1 MIKKWEIINSPRP
14 DDDQRYKVL
23 LEGDH
28 NTIIRALKKIDHM
41 CGRPLCG
48 RPFGQTGKEYNWAFY
63 VYKTKEEERK
73 QIEELLQRIR
83 NSEEEALIIEKA
95 AEITMQDGDIS
106 SILQEEEAIPIGV
119 ALNERYIFDNF
130 VVAQN
135 NHFAQAAALAAAES
149 PGKVYN
155 PLFIYGKVG
164 LGKTHLMEA
173 IGHYVLEHNPRAKVV
188 YTSTEKFI
196 AEVINA
202 IRDGKIMELRN
213 RYRNLDLLLVDDVQF
228 LSEAEAAQEEFFH
241 TFNALYDAHKQIVL
255 TSDKPP
261 KKIAV
266 LEERLRSRFEWGLI
280 ADLQVPNL
288 ETRVAILQKKA
299 QIAHLSIPD
308 EILFYIAEKLS
319 SNIRE
324 LEGFLIRIAAYA
336 TLTERE
342 LNRRLAEEL
351 IKDLLPYEEE
361 EDIPPVELEFPS
373 AVEVKEV
380 SEEEI
385 KEEVEIVPETEVKA
399 PEETSEEIREEEEER
414 EEKEGPSV
422 DLSLRAIKVAYLY
435 PEEKGQDLKT
445 MKKMFESTLNKH
457 KIKFRLETGFEE
469 SYQSKEN
476 VNFQELINTSK
487 EKQIDVVIALGPASG
502 NLLFKENLSR
512 ALISSFEREKIP
524 IQIIPFRDISKQ
536 YRYLDVCLDLAFLK
550 K

>member
-48 RPFGQTGKEYNWAFY
+48 RPFGQTGKDYNWAFY

-228 LSEAEAAQEEFFH
+228 
-241 TFNALYDAHKQIVL
+241 
-255 TSDKPP
+255 
-261 KKIAV
+261 
-266 LEERLRSRFEWGLI
+266 
-280 ADLQVPNL
+280 
-288 ETRVAILQKKA
+288 
-299 QIAHLSIPD
+299 
-308 EILFYIAEKLS
+308 
-319 SNIRE
+319 
-324 LEGFLIRIAAYA
+324 
-336 TLTERE
+336 
-342 LNRRLAEEL
+342 
-351 IKDLLPYEEE
+351 
-361 EDIPPVELEFPS
+361 
-373 AVEVKEV
+373 
-380 SEEEI
+380 
-385 KEEVEIVPETEVKA
+385 
-399 PEETSEEIREEEEER
+399 
-414 EEKEGPSV
+414 
-422 DLSLRAIKVAYLY
+422 
-435 PEEKGQDLKT
+435 
-445 MKKMFESTLNKH
+445 
-457 KIKFRLETGFEE
+457 
-469 SYQSKEN
+469 
-476 VNFQELINTSK
+476 
-487 EKQIDVVIALGPASG
+487 
-502 NLLFKENLSR
+502 
-512 ALISSFEREKIP
+512 
-524 IQIIPFRDISKQ
+524 
-536 YRYLDVCLDLAFLK
+536 
-550 K
+550 